1 MAARVLVVDDDR
13 AIRMLIRVFLESGSG
28 FEVVGE
34 AGDCDEALSK
44 ATELEPDLITMD
56 HGMPG
61 ADGVRCIQLLREK
74 WPDIHI
80 LAVTG
85 SGDEVGQK
93 MVDAGAYAHID
104 KAHLQT
110 ILPALYQ
117 VADRRTKADR
127 RAGGK
132 GGSLAQDL
140 ASLEHLRDVLAA
152 LEDKAAADLAKDKE
166 NLAQRVELCVALR
179 AIHIAATNPSYSH
192 EEAVEVIRG
201 ITTAVLETDA
211 AHPQS

>member
-34 AGDCDEALSK
+34 ADDCDSAISK
-44 ATELEPDLITMD
+44 AAELMPDLITMD

-61 ADGVRCIQLLREK
+61 EDGARCIQLLKER
-74 WPDIHI
+74 WPDVHI

-85 SGDEVGQK
+85 SGPETGQQ

-117 VADRRTKADR
+117 VADRRTKVDR
-127 RAGGK
+127 RAAGNS
-132 GGSLAQDL
+132 GSPAKDL
-140 ASLEHLRDVLAA
+140 TSIDHLRDVLAA

-166 NLAQRVELCVALR
+166 RLAQRVELCVALR
-179 AIHIAATNPSYSH
+179 AVLVAASNPNYTP
-192 EEAVEVIRG
+192 EESVEVIKEL
-201 ITTAVLETDA
+201 TSSVLQTEA
-211 AHPQS
+211 ANPQS